1 MTFCKKDIAAK
12 KNLYVYE
19 LTDIK
24 FSQMSDTKL
33 SIFGQPKLETVVT
46 SDH

>member
-1 MTFCKKDIAAK
+1 MAAK
-12 KNLYVYE
+12 KILYLYE
-19 LTDIK
+19 FIDIK